1 MAAVTSP
8 SIRGV
13 EGKSETEEEGEL
25 NGVQEGIEESESSSC
40 HVRWRLTPFVLT
52 SLISSG

>member
-1 MAAVTSP
+1 MAAVTSS

-13 EGKSETEEEGEL
+13 EGKNETEEEGEL